1 MNVLAVYE
9 AAREAV
15 ERARSGGGPTFIEAV
30 CYRFRAH
37 GGAGD
42 DTRTGYREQDERQAW
57 DALDPVSLHYQYLA
71 GAGLL
76 SDAGRDTMRDEILAE
91 IKDAFEFAMA
101 SPNPVEADLY
111 RHVYAV

>member
-9 AAREAV
+9 AMREAV
-15 ERARSGGGPTFIEAV
+15 TRARDGGGPTFLEAV

-37 GGAGD
+37 GGSGD
-42 DTRTGYREQDERQAW
+42 DTRTGYRGADERTAW
-57 DALDPVSLHYQYLA
+57 DAVDPLALHFQYLT

-76 SDAGRDTMRDEILAE
+76 TAADRDEMRDEIMAE
-91 IKDAFEFAMA
+91 VVDAFEFAIA

-111 RHVYAV
+111 RHVYAE

>member
-9 AAREAV
+9 ATREAV
-15 ERARSGGGPTFIEAV
+15 ERARNGGGPTFIEAA

-42 DTRTGYREQDERQAW
+42 DTRTGYRQQDERQAW
-57 DALDPVSLHYQYLA
+57 DEVDPLSLHYPYLT

-76 SDAGRDTMRDEILAE
+76 TDAGRDVMRGEIVAE
-91 IKDAFEFAMA
+91 IMDAFEFAMV
-101 SPNPVEADLY
+101 SPNPVEADL
-111 RHVYAV
+111 